1 MGRLPS
7 RFNHDKLIPM
17 QYPFQRTVV
26 MVWRE
31 TVPNIRSFFG
41 KRQPLLWLAGLI
53 TGIAVGVGAI
63 LFRLGIG
70 LFQLPWLRTASEG
83 VAGAAAALHWPVVLF
98 APAVGGLLVG
108 LLLHRFVRAAR
119 PLAIPD
125 VIEARALGLE
135 KIDVK
140 EGLWSALIS
149 ALSLGTGASAGR
161 EGPVVNLGGT
171 LAVATARLLRFDGA
185 AGRTLLACGAASA
198 VSASFNAP
206 VAGVLFAHEVIL
218 GHYAL
223 SAFVPVVIASVAGGI
238 LSRLWFGEAVAFVIP
253 DYHVAT
259 YLEIPAFALLG
270 VTCALVAIAFQLSL
284 IASDQVSRWVQLPMW
299 SKPALGG
306 LAVGA
311 IAIAFPDVLGVGYE
325 TTGQALKGAIPLVTL
340 IALIVAKMVATA
352 VTLGSRFG
360 GGIFSPT
367 LYLGALTGGAFGI
380 VAASAFPDLASNSG
394 LYAIIGMGAVA
405 GAVLGAPISTTIIVF
420 ELTGGYALTL
430 SLLFTVAISTG
441 LTVALTG
448 RSFFEWQL
456 ERRGLVLTG
465 GPHRTLLRTIR
476 VADFVERSDETK
488 PVEADQPVLRTD
500 DTLETALRRFDDSG
514 AETLPVVE
522 PTNTTIA
529 IGGASQLHALRLY
542 NKGLIDRSAEAHR

>member
-1 MGRLPS
+1 MRRLPY
-7 RFNHDKLIPM
+7 RFNHDKLMAM
-17 QYPFQRTVV
+17 QYPFQRSIV

-31 TVPNIRSFFG
+31 TAPNIRNFLG
-41 KRQPLLWLAGLI
+41 DRQPLLWLAGLV
-53 TGIAVGVGAI
+53 TGIAVGIGAI

-70 LFQLPWLRTASEG
+70 LFQLPWLGTMSEG
-83 VAGAAAALHWPVVLF
+83 VAGAASALPWPIVLLAPAAGGLVVGLILHWF
-98 APAVGGLLVG
+98 IRAV
-108 LLLHRFVRAAR
+108 R
-119 PLAIPD
+119 PYAIPD
-125 VIEARALGLE
+125 VIEARALGLQ
-135 KIDVK
+135 KIGVK
-140 EGLWSALIS
+140 EGLWSALAS

-161 EGPVVNLGGT
+161 EGPVVHLGGT
-171 LAVATARLLRFDGA
+171 LAVATARLFRLEGA

-206 VAGVLFAHEVIL
+206 MAGVLFAHEVIL

-223 SAFVPVVIASVAGGI
+223 SAFVPIVIASVAGGI
-238 LSRLWFGEAVAFVIP
+238 LSRLWFGDVAAFAIP
-253 DYHVAT
+253 DYHVAS

-270 VTCALVAIAFQLSL
+270 LTCAVVAIAFQLSL
-284 IASDQVSRWVQLPMW
+284 VAGDQVGRRVPVPMW
-299 SKPALGG
+299 LKPALGG

-311 IAIAFPDVLGVGYE
+311 IGIAFPDILGVGYE
-325 TTGQALKGAIPLVTL
+325 TTDHALKGTIPLAML
-340 IALIVAKMVATA
+340 IALVVAKVAATA
-352 VTLGSRFG
+352 VTLGSRLG

-380 VAASAFPDLASNSG
+380 VAADVFPDLASNSG

-420 ELTGGYALTL
+420 ELTGGYALTVA
-430 SLLFTVAISTG
+430 LLFTVAISAG

-448 RSFFEWQL
+448 RSFFQWQL
-456 ERRGLVLTG
+456 EQRGLVLTG
-465 GPHRTLLRTIR
+465 GPHRTLLRSIR
-476 VADFVERSDETK
+476 VEDFVERSETTEMAE
-488 PVEADQPVLRTD
+488 PDQPVLRTD

-522 PTNTTIA
+522 PTNTTI
-529 IGGASQLHALRLY
+529 IVGQASQLRALRLF